1 MASLVLTDSFEK
13 EKPLPIHPTQIRT
26 SISPSSAVELNTTRA
41 LANYATEAGLISVNN
56 IPFARFDFATESARH
71 EAHNTPIMDLL
82 ALVGFIVVVYWLVYI
97 VSLFWFDCD
106 LGLAWTEKFGK
117 PISALAGK
125 VVWVTG
131 ASSGIGEHLA
141 IELARHGVKL
151 VLSARREEELD
162 RVRNKCLEVGKLL
175 EPTDVLTLPLDVTS
189 YGDHQAAFNTVIQ
202 YFGKVSSGVRSAD
215 YWYEGALLDVLVN
228 NAGRSQRCVW
238 EEVELEVDR
247 QMFDLNVFGVIHLT
261 RIAVRYFLE
270 KGAGHVAAT
279 SSIAG
284 VQGVPFSGTYTATK
298 HALHGYLNSLR
309 NEKHG
314 QNLDVTLFCPGP
326 VFTNF
331 LAESFTGKANE
342 KFGKSVNPDDRRMT
356 AERCGHLCAVALAN
370 KSSEVWM
377 APLPIIP
384 LAYIFVYFPNVGK
397 VLSHLL
403 GAKYFLKLRDSRESV
418 QAN

>member
-1 MASLVLTDSFEK
+1 MLNEEVSVS
-13 EKPLPIHPTQIRT
+13 
-26 SISPSSAVELNTTRA
+26 SMVNPSTVSYYPFGLYALSTNYANGLGIGKVELEEVNPHLRGGSPDPDSNLDLPVLGGRA
-41 LANYATEAGLISVNN
+41 QHDSRISQL
-56 IPFARFDFATESARH
+56 RHRGGH
-71 EAHNTPIMDLL
+71 EAHNAPIMDLL

-215 YWYEGALLDVLVN
+215 Y
-228 NAGRSQRCVW
+228 
-238 EEVELEVDR
+238 
-247 QMFDLNVFGVIHLT
+247 
-261 RIAVRYFLE
+261 
-270 KGAGHVAAT
+270 
-279 SSIAG
+279 
-284 VQGVPFSGTYTATK
+284 
-298 HALHGYLNSLR
+298 
-309 NEKHG
+309 
-314 QNLDVTLFCPGP
+314 
-326 VFTNF
+326 
-331 LAESFTGKANE
+331 
-342 KFGKSVNPDDRRMT
+342 
-356 AERCGHLCAVALAN
+356 
-370 KSSEVWM
+370 
-377 APLPIIP
+377 
-384 LAYIFVYFPNVGK
+384 
-397 VLSHLL
+397 
-403 GAKYFLKLRDSRESV
+403 
-418 QAN
+418 